1 MEQLIKL
8 CKSLNV
14 RLVEVDALPAEGC
27 YVPNLDVIYL
37 SRYYCRQTNTCPM
50 NVLAHEIG
58 HWTGRS
64 NRLNRFDFSG
74 RPENLDVEELTAS
87 YFGILL
93 LEMYQISSQDNK
105 DVLSRI
111 DANEIQH
118 KLAQKQAKEAMSYF
132 ETLMNEVKCA

>member
-1 MEQLIKL
+1 MEKLFQL
-8 CKSLNV
+8 CKDLGIRVANSPFNI
-14 RLVEVDALPAEGC
+14 EGC
-27 YVPNLDVIYL
+27 YVPNLDIIYL
-37 SRYYCRQTNTCPM
+37 NISFCNFTKTCPM

-93 LEMYQISSQDNK
+93 LELCQIDSQDNK

-111 DANEIQH
+111 DATEIEH
-118 KLAQKQAKEAMSYF
+118 KIAQKQAKDAMSYF
-132 ETLMNEVKCA
+132 ETLMNGIKVA